1 MKNMKKALALFLVV
15 CMTLGMTLSVSATE
29 ASAPDSEDAAKV
41 VSEESDATDET
52 TDLNAEESQE
62 MSEQQADDIATVD
75 VKMAQKPAA
84 GTNAGQPFPSNI
96 GVGHYRIPAFTT
108 LNNGTLVAAADARW
122 GAWQNPDDCANIET
136 IVSRSTDN
144 GANWNYTFANYIAD
158 GQNAR
163 DFKAATFIDPAL
175 ATNGST
181 IYMITDL
188 FPGQAGSQNCS
199 QAAQT
204 GSGMD
209 SNGNLL
215 LKKPKESGYNY
226 YLKDGAI
233 YKVSD
238 NSQVSGYSVDEYF
251 NLSQNGTVLGNLF
264 TYSTT
269 YFQPLMTS
277 YLCFTTSTNGGETW
291 SAPRL
296 LNLKN
301 STEKDY
307 LISPGRGLVASD
319 GTIVFPCYTY
329 SGSKMSLIYS
339 KNGGSTWT
347 RTSDVSFNS
356 SEGDI
361 VELADG
367 TLRYFYRHSGW
378 DTASLRYV
386 DITGNGT
393 SGYTFGKEVT
403 VSGVKVY
410 SDCNLSAITYSK
422 TVDGKQVI
430 FVSCPTSNRTTGKI
444 FTFTVEANN
453 QLKLADTYS
462 VNGSSAFSYSSLT
475 EQQDG
480 SIGILYEKGDSGNIT
495 YANLAVDKVAPN
507 VIFDNGSN
515 SGGNNGS
522 NGNNGTE
529 VTKTENVKLYV
540 GQEKTYTIKDYDYA
554 GNISDYDKNI
564 ADVKAEYQSTEAV
577 KSTEAVSEIESGKSY
592 LIVNSSTNTLLT
604 SSTNGNGLKVNGAL
618 SADSK
623 ELWTITRTTDG
634 YSLKNADGKYLSM
647 GDSTASLTGGE
658 NTLNMSYT
666 SGHWMIYQSEW
677 YGHRNYY
684 LGTSNNTATGS
695 SSYNHWS
702 HPTSSNYKWDLYEI
716 KSTEGFSGTNV
727 SIKGIAEGQTTVTVG
742 NTTYNITVLKM
753 PEVVNQE
760 ITPFVGGAGKGKDQK
775 LTGLIISA
783 GTSYK
788 VDLADN
794 KSATSWTSADG
805 TIATVDETGKVT
817 GVAPGQTTVTAVI
830 DGVKYKIP
838 VTVIAG
844 ATTTKTNSVDVYNSK
859 VTNCT
864 AYYSLNSGDLTEFPV
879 GTQVYVKY
887 DKNNTQLISFFAKP
901 DNGYALT
908 YVNGTGG
915 TYFHSVRNA
924 AGTSFGEEYSDT
936 NSIQKEEGYNYVHDQ
951 LIAYVVNN
959 SGSKAATVEQ
969 VHKMLNNAVEL
980 KCDGAF
986 FFSRGQKS
994 STEIATVTTF
1004 IAEKLPT
1011 VEKTVA
1017 KVNGNPYVA
1026 GQTQIHVGDTITFD
1040 VKVTQY
1046 APSETYKG
1054 NAIKYTNENL
1064 KENLDKAIFSG
1075 ELTNV
1080 TPELSDSAVG
1090 SDTTKTYEVT
1100 YKVKKDDLDTKITNT
1115 VDLTYTYQSEYSKG
1129 SFTSAAKAEAAVSV
1143 LTGTPDDVV
1152 IDFGLP
1158 VTVDCTDITS
1168 YDFQAGKATY
1178 GTVTVAGKK
1187 ATYTPNQVL
1196 TGVDTVT
1203 LTNVKGA
1210 EYKFKVYPATT
1221 VYYEESF
1228 ATSIKGFTQSGEV
1241 GGNQQTG
1248 VPGDAENCNYGFDKK
1263 YADETT
1269 GSSAGTQMTSS
1280 AMGDSAEFSFT
1291 GTGVDVYANTTPTSG
1306 TVSIKVKKDG
1316 VLKKL
1321 ISVDTSMKV
1330 GSSKFTEGQSVN
1342 AFNVPIASI
1351 DMKEY
1356 GNYTLTITQTKSKN
1370 ADCSHIVNIDGFR
1383 VYNTLNTDEATTVYA
1398 KDGEANPT
1406 YTEVRNH
1413 VLKALNVD
1421 SVIEDGESQYA
1432 NQIAGNIY
1440 SQIYASE
1447 DAAGGAVILDSTTNA
1462 YTDGNV
1468 QDLLDKGPKN
1478 ELYLYP
1484 NQTLTFKLNAEAQI
1498 GLKALDQT
1506 VTYVINDETKNLTS
1520 STDMFYQANAGRV
1533 TIQNTGS
1540 TGILSI
1546 TKVKATDPTNA
1557 EKLFAMLTADD
1568 FMPALLSLGYETEK
1582 PMADATANLNLVDYT
1597 GKTIAST
1604 SLTANGEQ
1612 GTDATFT
1619 ADQIKSAVT
1628 SALPEEYAVVDA
1640 SKIADQTVKYGES
1653 ADVNVQI
1660 GKVATLKVTYKKLFG
1675 KTVGT
1680 ATLTGVQTSAG
1691 SKYSF
1696 SASEIKKAVPSGY
1709 WTIKLW
1715 GTKVKYGTTGT
1726 LTVNVF

>member
-75 VKMAQKPAA
+75 VKMAQKPAD
-84 GTNAGQPFPSNI
+84 GMNAGQPFPSNI

-122 GAWQNPDDCANIET
+122 GAWQQPDDCANIET

-158 GQNAR
+158 EQNAR

-188 FPGQAGSQNCS
+188 FPGQTGSQNCS
-199 QAAQT
+199 QAAQA

-215 LKKPKESGYNY
+215 LKKPEESDYNY

-251 NLSQNGTVLGNLF
+251 NLSQNSTVLGNLF

-277 YLCFTTSTNGGETW
+277 YLCFTTSTNGGATW

-410 SDCNLSAITYSK
+410 SNCNLSAITYSK

-592 LIVNSSTNTLLT
+592 LIVDSSKNTLLT
-604 SSTNGNGLKVNGAL
+604 STISSTKDNWNANWNGLKVDGAL
-618 SADSK
+618 SADST
-623 ELWTITRTTDG
+623 ELWTVTQTSNG
-634 YSLKNADGKYLSM
+634 YSLKNVAGQYLSISSHNATL
-647 GDSTASLTGGE
+647 GSEESTLK
-658 NTLNMSYT
+658 MSYT
-666 SGHWMIYQSEW
+666 SGHWKISQKSDWGY
-677 YGHRNYY
+677 YNLYNYT
-684 LGTSNNTATGS
+684 GTATGS
-695 SSYNHWS
+695 YQK
-702 HPTSSNYKWDLYEI
+702 SSNWDLYEI

-727 SIKGIAEGQTTVTVG
+727 SIKGISEGQTTVTIG

-760 ITPFVGGAGKGKDQK
+760 ITPFVGGAGQGKGQK

-794 KSATSWTSADG
+794 KSATSWTSADE
-805 TIATVDETGKVT
+805 TIATVDGTGKVT

-830 DGVKYKIP
+830 DGVEYKIP

-844 ATTTKTNSVDVYNSK
+844 ATTNNTNSVDVYNSK

-908 YVNGTGG
+908 YVNGEGG
-915 TYFHSVRNA
+915 KNFHSVRNED
-924 AGTSFGEEYSDT
+924 GTSFGKEYDDT
-936 NSIQKEEGYNYVHDQ
+936 NAIQKEGGYNYVYDQ

-959 SGSKAATVEQ
+959 TGSKAATVEQ
-969 VHKMLNNAVEL
+969 VHKMLNNAVAL

-986 FFSRGQKS
+986 FFSRGKNS
-994 STEIATVTTF
+994 STKIETVTRF

-1017 KVNGNPYVA
+1017 KVNSNPYVA
-1026 GQTQIHVGDTITFD
+1026 GQTQIHENDTITFD

-1054 NAIKYTNENL
+1054 NAIKYTNKNL
-1064 KENLDKAIFSG
+1064 KENLDNATFSG
-1075 ELTNV
+1075 KVTEV
-1080 TPELSDSAVG
+1080 TPELSDSAVEN
-1090 SDTTKTYEVT
+1090 DTTKTYEVT
-1100 YKVKKDDLDTKITNT
+1100 YKVTQDDLDTKITNT

-1129 SFTSAAKAEAAVSV
+1129 SFKSAAKAEAAVSV
-1143 LTGTPDDVV
+1143 LSGTPNDVV

-1158 VTVDCTDITS
+1158 VTVDCTAITS
-1168 YDFQAGKATY
+1168 YDFQEGTATY
-1178 GTVTVAGKK
+1178 GTVTVAGKT

-1196 TGVDTVT
+1196 TDVDTVT

-1228 ATSIKGFTQSGEV
+1228 ATPVKGFAQNGEV
-1241 GGNQQTG
+1241 SGNQQSA
-1248 VPGDAENCNYGFDKK
+1248 VPGGAENYNYGFDKK
-1263 YADETT
+1263 YADEAT

-1330 GSSKFTEGQSVN
+1330 GLSKFTDGQNVT
-1342 AFNVPIASI
+1342 AYNVPIASI

-1356 GNYTLTITQTKSKN
+1356 GKYTLTITQTKSKN
-1370 ADCSHIVNIDGFR
+1370 ADCDHIVNIDGFR
-1383 VYNTLNTDEATTVYA
+1383 VYNTLNTSEATTVYA

-1413 VLKALNVD
+1413 VLNALNVE
-1421 SVIEDGESQYA
+1421 SVIGESQYA

-1440 SQIYASE
+1440 SQIYESG
-1447 DAAGGAVILDSTTNA
+1447 DAEGGAVILDSNTNI
-1462 YTDGNV
+1462 YTGGNV
-1468 QDLLDKGPKN
+1468 QDLLDNGPKN

-1484 NQTLTFKLNAEAQI
+1484 NQTLTFELNAEAQI

-1506 VTYVINDETKNLTS
+1506 VTYVINDERKNLTS
-1520 STDMFYQANAGRV
+1520 STDMFYQANAGVV
-1533 TIQNTGS
+1533 TIKNTGA
-1540 TGILSI
+1540 GILSI
-1546 TKVKATDPTNA
+1546 TKVKATDITAA
-1557 EKLFAMLTADD
+1557 EALFAPLSADD

-1582 PMADATANLNLVDYT
+1582 PTADATANLNLVDYT

-1628 SALPEEYAVVDA
+1628 SALPEGYAVVDA

>member
-62 MSEQQADDIATVD
+62 MSEQQEDDIATVD
-75 VKMAQKPAA
+75 VKMAQKPAD

-136 IVSRSTDN
+136 IVSRSKDN

-238 NSQVSGYSVDEYF
+238 NSPVSGYSVDEYF
-251 NLSQNGTVLGNLF
+251 NLLQNGTVLGNLF

-277 YLCFTTSTNGGETW
+277 YLCFTTSTNGGATW

-677 YGHRNYY
+677 YGYGNYY

-695 SSYNHWS
+695 YKWRS
-702 HPTSSNYKWDLYEI
+702 PTSSNYKWDLYEI

-727 SIKGIAEGQTTVTVG
+727 SIKGISEGQTTVTIG

-844 ATTTKTNSVDVYNSK
+844 ATTTNTNSVDVYNSK

-908 YVNGTGG
+908 YVNSEGG
-915 TYFHSVRNA
+915 TNFHSVRNED
-924 AGTSFGEEYSDT
+924 GTSFGKEYDDT
-936 NSIQKEEGYNYVHDQ
+936 NAIQKEGGYNYVYDQ

-959 SGSKAATVEQ
+959 TGSKAATVEQ
-969 VHKMLNNAVEL
+969 VHNMLNNAVAL

-986 FFSRGQKS
+986 FFSRGKNS
-994 STEIATVTTF
+994 STKIETVTRF

-1011 VEKTVA
+1011 VDKTVA
-1017 KVNGNPYVA
+1017 KVNGNPYVE
-1026 GQTQIHVGDTITFD
+1026 GQTKIHVGDTITFD

-1046 APSETYKG
+1046 APSETYDG
-1054 NAIKYTNENL
+1054 NAIKYKNKNL
-1064 KENLDKAIFSG
+1064 KENLANATFSG
-1075 ELTNV
+1075 NV
-1080 TPELSDSAVG
+1080 TEVVPQLSDSAVKK
-1090 SDTTKTYEVT
+1090 DTTKTYEVT
-1100 YKVKKDDLDTKITNT
+1100 YEVTKDDLDTKITNT

-1129 SFTSAAKAEAAVSV
+1129 SFKSAAKAEAAVSV
-1143 LTGTPDDVV
+1143 LSGTPDDVV

-1168 YDFQAGKATY
+1168 YDFQEGTATY
-1178 GTVTVAGKK
+1178 GTVTVAGKT

-1196 TGVDTVT
+1196 TDVDTVT

-1210 EYKFKVYPATT
+1210 EYTFKVYPATT

-1228 ATSIKGFTQSGEV
+1228 ATPVKGFAKSGEV
-1241 GGNQQTG
+1241 SGNQQSA
-1248 VPGDAENCNYGFDKK
+1248 VPGDAENYNYGFDKK
-1263 YADETT
+1263 YADEAT

-1280 AMGDSAEFSFT
+1280 AIGDSAEFSFT

-1330 GSSKFTEGQSVN
+1330 GSSKFTEGQNVT
-1342 AFNVPIASI
+1342 AYNVPIASI

-1370 ADCSHIVNIDGFR
+1370 ADCDHIVNIDGFR

-1398 KDGEANPT
+1398 IDGEANPT

-1413 VLKALNVD
+1413 VLKALNVE
-1421 SVIEDGESQYA
+1421 SVIGESQYA
-1432 NQIAGNIY
+1432 NQIARNIY
-1440 SQIYASE
+1440 SQIYESG
-1447 DAAGGAVILDSTTNA
+1447 DAEGGAVILDSATNT
-1462 YTDGNV
+1462 YTGGNV
-1468 QDLLDKGPKN
+1468 QDLLDNGPKN

-1484 NQTLTFKLNAEAQI
+1484 KQTLTFKLNEEAQI

-1520 STDMFYQANAGRV
+1520 STDMFYQANAGTV
-1533 TIQNTGS
+1533 TIKNTG

-1628 SALPEEYAVVDA
+1628 SALPEGYAVVDV

>member
-62 MSEQQADDIATVD
+62 MSEQQTDDIATVD
-75 VKMAQKPAA
+75 VKMAQKPAD
-84 GTNAGQPFPSNI
+84 GTNAGQPFPTNI

-122 GAWQNPDDCANIET
+122 GAWQKPDDCANIET

-158 GQNAR
+158 EQNAR

-181 IYMITDL
+181 IYMIADL

-215 LKKPKESGYNY
+215 LKKPNESGYNY

-238 NSQVSGYSVDEYF
+238 NSQVSGYSVDKYF
-251 NLSQNGTVLGNLF
+251 NLLQNGTVLGNLF

-277 YLCFTTSTNGGETW
+277 YLCFTTSTDGGATW

-339 KNGGSTWT
+339 KDGGSTWT

-403 VSGVKVY
+403 VSGVSVY

-507 VIFDNGSN
+507 VTFDNGSN

-604 SSTNGNGLKVNGAL
+604 STISSKQDNFGAPWNGLKIDGAL
-618 SADSK
+618 SADST
-623 ELWTITRTTDG
+623 ELWTVTQTSDG
-634 YSLKNADGKYLSM
+634 YSLKNAAGQYLSISSHNATL
-647 GDSTASLTGGE
+647 GSEESTLR
-658 NTLNMSYT
+658 MRYT
-666 SGHWMIYQSEW
+666 SGHWEISQKNGW
-677 YGHRNYY
+677 YYYNLYNYT
-684 LGTSNNTATGS
+684 GIATGS
-695 SSYNHWS
+695 YSY
-702 HPTSSNYKWDLYEI
+702 SSNWDLYEI
-716 KSTEGFSGTNV
+716 KSTEGFSGTSV
-727 SIKGIAEGQTTVTVG
+727 SVKGISEGQTTVTVG

-760 ITPFVGGAGKGKDQK
+760 ITPFVGGSGQGKGQK

-783 GTSYK
+783 GTSYN

-794 KSATSWTSADG
+794 KSATSWTSADE

-844 ATTTKTNSVDVYNSK
+844 ATTNTNSVDVYNSK

-887 DKNNTQLISFFAKP
+887 NKNNTQLISFFAKP

-908 YVNGTGG
+908 YVNSDGG
-915 TYFHSVRNA
+915 TYFHSVRNED
-924 AGTSFGEEYSDT
+924 GTSFGEEYDDT
-936 NSIQKEEGYNYVHDQ
+936 NSTQKKGGYNYVHDQ

-959 SGSKAATVEQ
+959 SGSKAATVDQ

-986 FFSRGQKS
+986 FFSRGKNS
-994 STEIATVTTF
+994 STKIETVTTF

-1017 KVNGNPYVA
+1017 KVNGDPYVA
-1026 GQTQIHVGDTITFD
+1026 GQTQIHENDTITFD

-1054 NAIKYTNENL
+1054 NAIKYTNKNL
-1064 KENLDKAIFSG
+1064 KENLANATFSG
-1075 ELTNV
+1075 NATKV
-1080 TPELSDSAVG
+1080 TPELSDSAVEN
-1090 SDTTKTYEVT
+1090 DTTKTYEVT
-1100 YKVKKDDLDTKITNT
+1100 YKVTPDDLDTKITNT

-1129 SFTSAAKAEAAVSV
+1129 SFKSAAKAEAAVSV
-1143 LTGTPDDVV
+1143 LSGTPDDVV

-1196 TGVDTVT
+1196 TNVDTVT

-1210 EYKFKVYPATT
+1210 EYTFKVYPATT

-1228 ATSIKGFTQSGEV
+1228 ATPVKGFVQSGIV
-1241 GGNQQTG
+1241 SGNQQSA
-1248 VPGDAENCNYGFDKK
+1248 VPGVAENYNYGFDKK

-1330 GSSKFTEGQSVN
+1330 GSSKFTEGQNVK
-1342 AFNVPIASI
+1342 AYNVPIASI

-1370 ADCSHIVNIDGFR
+1370 ADCDHIVNIDGFR

-1413 VLKALNVD
+1413 VLKALNVE
-1421 SVIEDGESQYA
+1421 SVIGESQYA

-1440 SQIYASE
+1440 SQIYESG
-1447 DAAGGAVILDSTTNA
+1447 DAEGGAVILDSATNT
-1462 YTDGNV
+1462 YTGGNV
-1468 QDLLDKGPKN
+1468 QDLLDNGPKN

-1484 NQTLTFKLNAEAQI
+1484 NQILTFKLNAEAQI
-1498 GLKALDQT
+1498 GLKALDRT

-1520 STDMFYQANAGRV
+1520 STDMFYQATAGTV
-1533 TIQNTGS
+1533 TIKNTG

-1628 SALPEEYAVVDA
+1628 SALPEGYAVVDA

>member
-75 VKMAQKPAA
+75 VKMAQKPAD

-122 GAWQNPDDCANIET
+122 GNYNSNADDCANIDT
-136 IVSRSTDN
+136 IVAKSVDN

-158 GQNAR
+158 EENAR

-199 QAAQT
+199 QAAQA

-215 LKKPKESGYNY
+215 LKKPEERGYNY

-238 NSQVSGYSVDEYF
+238 NSQVSGYSVDKHF

-277 YLCFTTSTNGGETW
+277 YLCFTTSTDGGATW

-301 STEKDY
+301 SKEKDY
-307 LISPGRGLVASD
+307 LISPGRGLVTSD

-367 TLRYFYRHSGW
+367 TLRYFYRHSGN
-378 DTASLRYV
+378 TEQLCYV

-393 SGYTFGKEVT
+393 SGYTFGEKVT
-403 VSGVKVY
+403 VSDVSVY

-422 TVDGKQVI
+422 TVGGKQVI
-430 FVSCPTSNRTTGKI
+430 FVSCPTSGRTAGKI

-453 QLKLADTYS
+453 QLKLADTYG

-475 EQQDG
+475 EQKDG
-480 SIGILYEKGDSGNIT
+480 SIGILYENGDSGNIT
-495 YANLAVDKVAPN
+495 YANLAVDQVTPN
-507 VIFDNGSN
+507 VTFDNGSN

-540 GQEKTYTIKDYDYA
+540 GQEKTYTIEDQDYT
-554 GNISDYDKNI
+554 GSISDYDKNI

-577 KSTEAVSEIESGKSY
+577 KSTEAVSQIESGKRY

-604 SSTNGNGLKVNGAL
+604 STTSRYGLKLNGSL
-618 SADSK
+618 SADST
-623 ELWTITRTTDG
+623 ELWTVTKTSSG
-634 YSLKNADGKYLSM
+634 YSLKNAAGKYLSISNWNVTLESKE
-647 GDSTASLTGGE
+647 STLK
-658 NTLNMSYT
+658 MSYT
-666 SGHWMIYQSEW
+666 SGHWSISQRYC
-677 YGHRNYY
+677 YLYNYS
-684 LGTSNNTATGS
+684 GTATGTYS
-695 SSYNHWS
+695 N
-702 HPTSSNYKWDLYEI
+702 SSNWDLYEI
-716 KSTEGFSGTNV
+716 KSTEGSKNTNV
-727 SIKGIAEGQTTVTVG
+727 SIKGISEGQTTVTVG

-760 ITPFVGGAGKGKDQK
+760 NTPFVGGSGQGKGQK

-788 VDLADN
+788 VALANN
-794 KSATSWTSADG
+794 KSATSWTSADE
-805 TIATVDETGKVT
+805 TIATVDSAGNVT
-817 GVAPGQTTVTAVI
+817 GVTPGQTTVIAVI
-830 DGVKYKIP
+830 DGVEYKIP

-844 ATTTKTNSVDVYNSK
+844 ATTNTNSVDVYNSK

-887 DKNNTQLISFFAKP
+887 NKNNTQLISFFAKP

-908 YVNGTGG
+908 YVNSEGG
-915 TYFHSVRNA
+915 TNFHSVRNED
-924 AGTSFGEEYSDT
+924 GTSFGKEYDDT
-936 NSIQKEEGYNYVHDQ
+936 NAIQKEGGYNYVYDQ

-959 SGSKAATVEQ
+959 TGSKAATVEQ
-969 VHKMLNNAVEL
+969 VHNMLNNAVAL

-986 FFSRGQKS
+986 FFSRGKNS
-994 STEIATVTTF
+994 STKIETVTRF

-1011 VEKTVA
+1011 VDKTVA
-1017 KVNGNPYVA
+1017 KVNGNPYVE
-1026 GQTQIHVGDTITFD
+1026 GQTKIHVGDTITFD

-1046 APSETYKG
+1046 APSETYDG
-1054 NAIKYTNENL
+1054 NAIKYKNKNL
-1064 KENLDKAIFSG
+1064 KENLANATFSG
-1075 ELTNV
+1075 NV
-1080 TPELSDSAVG
+1080 TEVVPQLSDSAVKK
-1090 SDTTKTYEVT
+1090 DTTKTYEVT
-1100 YKVKKDDLDTKITNT
+1100 YEVTKDDLDTKITNT

-1129 SFTSAAKAEAAVSV
+1129 SFKSAAKAEAAVSV
-1143 LTGTPDDVV
+1143 LSGTPDDVV

-1168 YDFQAGKATY
+1168 YDFQKGTATY
-1178 GTVTVAGKK
+1178 GTVTVAGKT

-1196 TGVDTVT
+1196 TDVDTVT

-1210 EYKFKVYPATT
+1210 EYTFKVYPATT

-1228 ATSIKGFTQSGEV
+1228 ATPVKGFAKSGEV
-1241 GGNQQTG
+1241 SGNQQSA
-1248 VPGDAENCNYGFDKK
+1248 VPGDAENYNYGFDKK
-1263 YADETT
+1263 YADEAT

-1280 AMGDSAEFSFT
+1280 AIGDSAKFSFT

-1321 ISVDTSMKV
+1321 ISVDTSMKA

-1421 SVIEDGESQYA
+1421 SVIEESQYA
-1432 NQIAGNIY
+1432 NQIARNIY

-1447 DAAGGAVILDSTTNA
+1447 DAAGGAVILDSTNNA

-1506 VTYVINDETKNLTS
+1506 VTYVINDETKKLTS
-1520 STDMFYQANAGRV
+1520 STDMFYQANAGTV
-1533 TIQNTGS
+1533 TIQNTG

-1628 SALPEEYAVVDA
+1628 SALPEGYAVVDV

>member
-75 VKMAQKPAA
+75 VKMAQKPAD
-84 GTNAGQPFPSNI
+84 GMNAGQPFPSNI

-122 GAWQNPDDCANIET
+122 GAWQQPDDCANIET

-188 FPGQAGSQNCS
+188 FPGQEGSQNCS

-215 LKKPKESGYNY
+215 LKKPKESDYNY

-277 YLCFTTSTNGGETW
+277 YLCFTTSTNGGATW

-367 TLRYFYRHSGW
+367 TLRYFYRHSGN
-378 DTASLRYV
+378 TNQLRYV

-393 SGYTFGKEVT
+393 SGYIFGKEVT
-403 VSGVKVY
+403 VSGVSVY

-422 TVDGKQVI
+422 TVGGKQVI
-430 FVSCPTSNRTTGKI
+430 FVSCPTSGRKAGKI

-453 QLKLADTYS
+453 QLKLADTYG

-475 EQQDG
+475 EQKDG
-480 SIGILYEKGDSGNIT
+480 SIGILYENGDSGNIT
-495 YANLAVDKVAPN
+495 YANLAVDQVTPN
-507 VIFDNGSN
+507 VTFDNGSN

-554 GNISDYDKNI
+554 GKISDYDKNI

-577 KSTEAVSEIESGKSY
+577 KSTEAVSEIESGKRY
-592 LIVNSSTNTLLT
+592 LIVNSNTNTLLT
-604 SSTNGNGLKVNGAL
+604 SSTNGDGLKVNGAL
-618 SADSK
+618 SADST

-634 YSLKNADGKYLSM
+634 YSLKNAVGKYLSV
-647 GDSTASLTGGE
+647 GNRSASLTGGE
-658 NTLNMSYT
+658 NTLNMNYT
-666 SGHWMIYQSEW
+666 SGHWMIYQSGW
-677 YGHRNYY
+677 YADYY
-684 LGTSNNTATGS
+684 LRTSNNTATGS
-695 SSYNHWS
+695 YKLNP
-702 HPTSSNYKWDLYEI
+702 PTSSNYKWDLYEI

-727 SIKGIAEGQTTVTVG
+727 SIKGISEGHTTVTVG

-760 ITPFVGGAGKGKDQK
+760 ITPFVGGAGKGKGQK

-794 KSATSWTSADG
+794 KSATSWTSADE
-805 TIATVDETGKVT
+805 TIATVDETGEVT
-817 GVAPGQTTVTAVI
+817 GVALGQTTVTAVI
-830 DGVKYKIP
+830 DGVEYKIP

-844 ATTTKTNSVDVYNSK
+844 ATTNTNSVDAYNSK

-915 TYFHSVRNA
+915 TYFHSVRNED
-924 AGTSFGEEYSDT
+924 GTSFGEEYDDT
-936 NSIQKEEGYNYVHDQ
+936 NSTQKEGGYNYVHDQ

-959 SGSKAATVEQ
+959 SGSKVATVEQ

-986 FFSRGQKS
+986 FFSRGRRS

-1017 KVNGNPYVA
+1017 KVNSNPYVA
-1026 GQTQIHVGDTITFD
+1026 GQTQILVGDTITFD

-1054 NAIKYTNENL
+1054 NAIKYKNKNL
-1064 KENLDKAIFSG
+1064 KENL
-1075 ELTNV
+1075 TNATFPGNATEV
-1080 TPELSDSAVG
+1080 TPELSDSAVEN
-1090 SDTTKTYEVT
+1090 DTTKTYEVT
-1100 YKVKKDDLDTKITNT
+1100 YKVTPDDLDTKITNI

-1129 SFTSAAKAEAAVSV
+1129 SFKSAAKAEAAVSV
-1143 LTGTPDDVV
+1143 LSGTPDDVV

-1168 YDFQAGKATY
+1168 HDFQAGKATY

-1228 ATSIKGFTQSGEV
+1228 ATPIKGFTQRGEV

-1248 VPGDAENCNYGFDKK
+1248 VPGDVENYNYGFDKK
-1263 YADETT
+1263 YADEAT

-1421 SVIEDGESQYA
+1421 SVIGESQYA

-1440 SQIYASE
+1440 SQIYESG
-1447 DAAGGAVILDSTTNA
+1447 DAEGGAVILDSNTNI
-1462 YTDGNV
+1462 YTGGNV
-1468 QDLLDKGPKN
+1468 QDLLDNGPKN

-1484 NQTLTFKLNAEAQI
+1484 NQTLTFELNAEAQI

-1506 VTYVINDETKNLTS
+1506 VTYVINDERKNLTS
-1520 STDMFYQANAGRV
+1520 STDMFYQANAGVV
-1533 TIQNTGS
+1533 TIKNTGA
-1540 TGILSI
+1540 GILSI
-1546 TKVKATDPTNA
+1546 TKVKATDITAA
-1557 EKLFAMLTADD
+1557 EALFAPLSADD

-1582 PMADATANLNLVDYT
+1582 PTADATANLNLVDYT

-1628 SALPEEYAVVDA
+1628 SALPEGYAVVDA